1 MVSKSSIGNPQIKID
16 ILNLITSG
24 KERPILL
31 YNRIMDI
38 PHNKCVFIDNRS
50 AKSLPGVAMVF
61 SMTSNDEILVPGLLE
76 SFYFCDFF
84 IAYYDDGTDFAYD
97 ESKRH
102 KMLID
107 TAKANGA
114 KWVYLTQPTVR
125 LGSGWRDI
133 LAKCLSTD
141 RPLILHSPVYYFWD
155 YSLDTIRTD
164 LTKFQPG
171 CFFRIHPQNSFSDSK
186 LHHMAV
192 PVAGERVR
200 VAPIRYNMNRLGREV
215 CLAKANYYQAKD
227 GTPHNT
233 LRDFS
238 HIVTKKIEPSTIRG
252 LGSNEL
258 EYIKRI
264 SASFCDQ
271 KSKGQAF

>member
-1 MVSKSSIGNPQIKID
+1 MA
-16 ILNLITSG
+16 L
-24 KERPILL
+24 
-31 YNRIMDI
+31 
-38 PHNKCVFIDNRS
+38 C
-50 AKSLPGVAMVF
+50 F
-61 SMTSNDEILVPGLLE
+61 SMTKNDEILVPGLLE

-84 IAYYDDGTDFAYD
+84 IVYYDDGTDFDYD

-102 KMLID
+102 IGLINE
-107 TAKANGA
+107 AKKHGA

-125 LGSGWRDI
+125 LCPGWREVLLRYLWVDQPI
-133 LAKCLSTD
+133 
-141 RPLILHSPVYYFWD
+141 IIHSPVYYFWD

-164 LTKFQPG
+164 LTKFKPP

-186 LHHMAV
+186 LHH
-192 PVAGERVR
+192 VASPTSGKRVR
-200 VAPIRYNMNRLGREV
+200 VNLCRYNMNRLGREV
-215 CLAKANYYQAKD
+215 CLAKANYYQSKD

-258 EYIKRI
+258 EYIERI
-264 SASFCDQ
+264 KASFYSQ
-271 KSKGQAF
+271 SYKVQEV